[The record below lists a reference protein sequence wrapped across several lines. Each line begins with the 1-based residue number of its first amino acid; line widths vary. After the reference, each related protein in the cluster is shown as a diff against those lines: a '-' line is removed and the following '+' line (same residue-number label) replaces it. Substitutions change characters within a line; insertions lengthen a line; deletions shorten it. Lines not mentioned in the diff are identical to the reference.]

1 MAAQENGA
9 GASALAELTDLAE
22 AMTEGW
28 PGWAQASVTLGI
40 AVGVALLVHAVAFW
54 IASRWAARTKFEG
67 DEAVVR
73 RMRAPMLL
81 LLPLMAVLAVRP
93 GLSLPEGPDEAL
105 RRLLAVLT
113 IVAATWATVRLI
125 GAVAVAVM
133 RKHRVDVPDNLEARR
148 VHTQLR
154 VIARILSFVVV
165 IVGASAIL
173 MTFPSVRQL
182 GASLLASAGIAGLV
196 IGLAAQRVLGNFI
209 AGLQIALTG
218 PIHLDDVV
226 VIDGEWG
233 RIEEIATTYVVVR
246 IWDERRLIVPLSRII
261 EQPFQNWTRRTSQV
275 LGTAFVHAD
284 YAVPVQRVREELERI
299 ARESPLW
306 DGRLA
311 KLQVTDAKDRTLEL
325 RALVSAGDASKAWD
339 LRCEVRERLIDF
351 IRREFPHC
359 LPRVR
364 TEISGE
370 PGASS
375 AAAAGAA

>member
-1 MAAQENGA
+1 MTAQENGA
-9 GASALAELTDLAE
+9 GASPLAELTDLAG

-28 PGWAQASVTLGI
+28 PAWAQASATVGI
-40 AVGVALLVHAVAFW
+40 AVGVALAVHAVAFW
-54 IASRWAARTKFEG
+54 IAARWAARTKFEG

-113 IVAATWATVRLI
+113 IIAVTWVTVRLI

-165 IVGASAIL
+165 IVGASTIL

-226 VIDGEWG
+226 IIDGEWG
-233 RIEEIATTYVVVR
+233 RIEEITTTYVVVR

-261 EQPFQNWTRRTSQV
+261 EQPFQNWTRRTAQI

-284 YAVPVQRVREELERI
+284 YSVPVHRVREELERI
-299 ARESPLW
+299 ARESPHW

-311 KLQVTDAKDRTLEL
+311 KLQVTDAKERTLEL

-339 LRCEVRERLIDF
+339 LRCEVREKLIDF

-364 TEISGE
+364 AEIGGE
-370 PGASS
+370 PD
-375 AAAAGAA
+375 AAPAAPAA